1 MLSDNVA
8 RETAQ
13 MRAGEKVE
21 AMIESKCNGQI
32 LTITFNA
39 PERLNA
45 LTTEDCIELSN
56 IWDIYEA
63 DDNLRVA
70 VITGTGRA
78 FCAGHDLAD
87 DFSTPLPD
95 TGWGGLA
102 HRQTMN
108 KPIIAAVNGLA
119 VGGGW
124 EIALACDLVIA
135 DETARFGL
143 PEALVGY
150 AALGGGA
157 SLLPLRMPWHMAMR
171 YLLTGEIM
179 DVHEAQRWGLVSD
192 IAPLGTSL
200 QVANRYAQAIIAGA
214 PVSIKATKSVARAA
228 VEPATAN
235 EAVYQLSMEWFHR
248 IRKMNDAKEGEAAF
262 REKRKPN
269 WTGT

>member
-1 MLSDNVA
+1 
-8 RETAQ
+8 
-13 MRAGEKVE
+13 MRRVE
-21 AMIESKCNGQI
+21 AMIESKRTGQV
-32 LTITFNA
+32 LTITLNA

-45 LTTEDCIELSN
+45 LTSSDCHKLSE
-56 IWDIYEA
+56 IWDMYEA
-63 DDNLRVA
+63 DDTLRVA
-70 VITGTGRA
+70 IITGTGRA

-87 DFSTPLPD
+87 DFSIPLPD

-102 HRQTMN
+102 HRQTMD

-124 EIALACDLVIA
+124 EIVLACDLVIA
-135 DETARFGL
+135 DETSRFGL

-179 DVHEAQRWGLVSD
+179 DAREAQRWGLVSD
-192 IAPLGTSL
+192 IAPQGTCI
-200 QVANRYAQAIIAGA
+200 QVANRYAEAIIAGA
-214 PVSIKATKSVARAA
+214 PCSIRATKSVARAA
-228 VEPATAN
+228 VEPAAAN
-235 EAVYQLSMEWFHR
+235 DAVYQLSMEWFNR

-262 REKRKPN
+262 REKRPPV